1 MAAPFLLI
9 TGDNPPERQAQ
20 EAKAVAAWL
29 EEGNDALSRHI
40 FQGAETNPD
49 SLLTALTPSLFA
61 TKCAVII
68 RGVQECPVA
77 VVEVLLAQ
85 VVGALESDIAV
96 IAVGEKGPNATTKA
110 GKAFAALV
118 KKIGKEIPCAAPKVQ
133 ELPAWVTRICKD
145 RFGRGIDKMAAE
157 LLVER
162 AGTTDYRAVGE
173 TLGDLE
179 RELEKLV
186 GCLDQGQAISVK
198 LVEDLVGD
206 RRPVSLQ
213 DLQTAL
219 LNRKPAAAVD
229 AWHRLRHEGLPAFLL
244 AQTCYSD
251 FLSAYRL
258 RVAMDQGL
266 GLREAASH
274 LGINSWVL
282 EKRGLGAAAKNRSI
296 ERWRRDLL
304 KLCQMEA
311 ADKRGGYPFEHQ
323 LDLEFYQL
331 AR

>member
-1 MAAPFLLI
+1 MPAPFLLI

-20 EAKAVAAWL
+20 EAKALAAWL
-29 EEGNDALSRHI
+29 GEGNDALSRHV
-40 FQGAETNPD
+40 FQGGETDPD
-49 SLLTALTPSLFA
+49 SLLTAMTPSLFA
-61 TKCAVII
+61 SKCAVVV
-68 RGVQECPVA
+68 RGAQECPAA
-77 VVEVLLAQ
+77 VVEVLTAQ
-85 VVGALESDIAV
+85 IPGAMESDIAV
-96 IAVGEKGPNATTKA
+96 IVVGEKGPNATTKA
-110 GKAFAALV
+110 GKAFAALA

-133 ELPAWVTRICKD
+133 ELPGWVAKVCKE
-145 RFGRGIDKMAAE
+145 RFKRGIDRMAAE

-162 AGTTDYRAVGE
+162 AGTTDFRAVGE

-179 RELEKLV
+179 RELEKLD
-186 GCLDQGQAISVK
+186 GCLDPGQPIPLK

-213 DLQTAL
+213 DLQAAL
-219 LNRKPAAAVD
+219 LARRPAAAVD

-258 RVAMDQGL
+258 RTALDQGL
-266 GLREAASH
+266 GLREAASE
-274 LGINSWVL
+274 LGINFWLV
-282 EKRGLGAAAKNRSI
+282 EKRGLGAAAKGRSI
-296 ERWRRDLL
+296 ERWRKDLL
-304 KLCQMEA
+304 RLCQIEA

-331 AR
+331 AL

>member
-1 MAAPFLLI
+1 VAAPLFLI

-29 EEGNDALSRHI
+29 GEANDPMGRHV

-49 SLLTALTPSLFA
+49 NLLTALTPSLFA
-61 TKCAVII
+61 SKSAVIV
-68 RGVQECPVA
+68 RGAQECPVA
-77 VVEVLLAQ
+77 VVEVLLASGP
-85 VVGALESDIAV
+85 GALESDIAL
-96 IAVGEKGPNATTKA
+96 IIVGEKGPNATTKA
-110 GKAFAALV
+110 GKAFAAMV
-118 KKIGKEIPCAAPKVQ
+118 KKLGKEIPCAAPKVQ
-133 ELPAWVTRICKD
+133 ELPGWVSKICKD
-145 RFGRGIDKMAAE
+145 RFNRPIERMAAE

-179 RELEKLV
+179 RELEKLD
-186 GCLDQGQAISVK
+186 GCLDPGVAIGIK

-213 DLQTAL
+213 DLQNAL
-219 LNRKPAAAVD
+219 LTRRPAAAVD

-244 AQTCYSD
+244 AQTCFTD

-258 RVAMDQGL
+258 RVALDSGL
-266 GLREAASH
+266 GLREAASS

-282 EKRGLGAAAKNRSI
+282 EKRGLGAAAKGRSI
-296 ERWRRDLL
+296 ERWRKDLL
-304 KLCQMEA
+304 KLCQIEA

>member
-1 MAAPFLLI
+1 VAAPLVLI

-20 EAKAVAAWL
+20 EAKALASWL
-29 EEGNDALSRHI
+29 GEANDAMGRTV
-40 FQGAETNPD
+40 FQGAETHPD
-49 SLLTALTPSLFA
+49 NLLTALTPSLFA
-61 TKCAVII
+61 SKSAVVV
-68 RGVQECPVA
+68 RGAQECPVA
-77 VVEVLLAQ
+77 VVEVLNAQ
-85 VVGALESDIAV
+85 VQGALESDIAV
-96 IAVGEKGPNATTKA
+96 IVVGDKGPNATTKA

-118 KKIGKEIPCAAPKVQ
+118 KKLGKEIPCAAPKVQ
-133 ELPAWVTRICKD
+133 ELPGWVTRICKE
-145 RFGRGIDKMAAE
+145 RFHRGIDRMAAE

-179 RELEKLV
+179 RELEKLD
-186 GCLDQGQAISVK
+186 GCLDAGQPIGLK

-213 DLQTAL
+213 DLQNAL
-219 LNRKPAAAVD
+219 LTRRPAAAVD

-266 GLREAASH
+266 GLREAASA